1 MDEIRHRV
9 DRLEDRVESHDRA
22 IAELRAE
29 ARTRGEVLEE
39 VRDTVQRIA
48 DREAREF
55 AAAQAYRDRVL
66 GLADRAL
73 GGLLGGLG
81 VYLGSR
87 LGQLAMLVLAL
98 AVAASALGGLYE
110 VTYGDLRVVPVDS
123 P

>member
-9 DRLEDRVESHDRA
+9 DRLEDRVEVHDRA

-29 ARTRGEVLEE
+29 ARSRAEVLEE

-48 DREAREF
+48 DREMREF
-55 AAAQAYRDRVL
+55 EAAQAYRDRVL

-73 GGLLGGLG
+73 VTLLGGLG

-87 LGQLAMLVLAL
+87 LGQLAMLVLAMAL
-98 AVAASALGGLYE
+98 AAMALGGLYE
-110 VTYGDLRVVPVDS
+110 VTYGDLRVAPVDS